1 MGLVPLLLRRAP
13 ADVRLGALARLH
25 GRPMTAPI
33 KTPRARSPG
42 GFE

>member
-25 GRPMTAPI
+25 GRPMTAPM
-33 KTPRARSPG
+33 KTPRAPTPG